1 MPYLKLLHAK
11 GSQVHG
17 LSRDVTT
24 LGRSGEA
31 DIAIRGDRG
40 VSKLH
45 ARIKT
50 EASGYVIAD
59 LDSRN
64 GTYVNDHK
72 VGDEPAPLLPGDH
85 IRIGQTIL
93 VFEAG
98 EPAGAGSA
106 GGKSAGEPAGAGSA
120 WEAPEGTEPEES
132 TDDLQAPASLFRV
145 DQLPYT
151 MAGGTPGLRREDT
164 DGQLLKLT
172 ELSKEVMTSRSETE
186 LGDLVTRSLL
196 EWLEADCCAIVHPVE
211 TGDGYDFE
219 IQTLASRPG
228 CEDRSISI
236 STTAVKQALENR
248 MASITSNAL
257 GDERFRDQQSVI
269 VRRLVSI
276 LCVPLWHE
284 DRVLGLL
291 YLDSSD
297 PTVQFTVDHLGLS
310 SAVAN
315 LTAIKT
321 DNLRLF
327 DAAVARSA
335 LDKELA
341 LAGEIQ
347 AGLLPGESYAFNM
360 LACAG
365 KHVSCEEIGGDYYD
379 FIPYSDDALTVT
391 IADVT
396 GHGPSSALLMVACK
410 TMLTTLI
417 DTGIPLEERVRRLN
431 EYMIHHSVASQFI
444 TFFHAEIDTRAKTLR
459 YCNAGHNPP
468 MLLSPAETPLEK
480 LAPASP
486 PLGILS
492 CTFEAETTAFMPGTK
507 LVMYTDGVTEAAN
520 AAGELYE
527 ERRLES
533 LLTEHRRQ
541 NAGDL
546 KDTVMASVFG
556 FSAGSRQC
564 DDVTLAVVEHTCAA
578 P

>member
-11 GSQVHG
+11 DPQVYV
-17 LSRDVTT
+17 LSRDATT
-24 LGRSGEA
+24 LGRSGEV

-45 ARIKT
+45 ARIET

-59 LDSRN
+59 LGSRN
-64 GTYVNDHK
+64 GTYVNDHP
-72 VGDEPAPLLPGDH
+72 VGGVPAPLLPGDY

-93 VFEAG
+93 AFEAG
-98 EPAGAGSA
+98 EPVGTESSA
-106 GGKSAGEPAGAGSA
+106 GVDAPGEHP
-120 WEAPEGTEPEES
+120 
-132 TDDLQAPASLFRV
+132 SLFRA

-151 MAGGTPGLRREDT
+151 LAGGTPGRGLGDA
-164 DGQLLKLT
+164 DGQLRKLT
-172 ELSKEVMTSRSETE
+172 ALSKAVMTVRSEAE
-186 LGDLVTRSLL
+186 LGDLVTQRLL
-196 EWLEADCCAIVHPVE
+196 DWLDGNCCAIVHPRE
-211 TGDGYDFE
+211 TEDGYDLE
-219 IQTLASRPG
+219 TRALATRTG
-228 CEDRSISI
+228 ENREISI
-236 STTAVKQALENR
+236 STTAVNQALENR
-248 MASITSNAL
+248 MASITTNAME
-257 GDERFRDQQSVI
+257 DDRFRDQQSVI
-269 VRRLVSI
+269 VRGLASI

-284 DRVLGLL
+284 DHVFGLV

-297 PTVQFTVDHLGLS
+297 PSVRFTVDHLGLV

-315 LTAIKT
+315 LAAIKI

-327 DAAVARSA
+327 DAAVAKSA

-347 AGLLPGESYAFNM
+347 AGLLPGESYAFNA
-360 LACAG
+360 LVCAG
-365 KHVSCEEIGGDYYD
+365 AHVSCEEIGGDYYD
-379 FIPYSDDALTVT
+379 FIPYDDDVLTVT

-417 DTGIPLEERVRRLN
+417 DMGVPLVERIDRLN
-431 EYMIHHSVASQFI
+431 EYMIHHSAESQFI
-444 TFFHAEIDTRAKTLR
+444 TFFHADIDTRSKTLS

-468 MLLSPAETPLEK
+468 MLLSRDGPLQK
-480 LAPASP
+480 LDPVTP
-486 PLGILS
+486 PLGITTVS
-492 CTFEAETTAFMPGTK
+492 FEAEPARFESGAK

-520 AAGELYE
+520 PDGDLYE

-533 LLTEHRRQ
+533 LLTEHRSQ

-546 KDTVMASVFG
+546 KDTVITTVFE

-564 DDVTLAVVEHTCAA
+564 DDVTLAVVEYT
-578 P
+578 

>member
-1 MPYLKLLHAK
+1 MPYLKLLHGK
-11 GSQVHG
+11 DSQVHV

-45 ARIKT
+45 ARIET

-59 LDSRN
+59 LGSRN
-64 GTYVNDHK
+64 GTYVNDHPI
-72 VGDEPAPLLPGDH
+72 GGEPAPLLPGDR
-85 IRIGQTIL
+85 IRLGRSVF
-93 VFEAG
+93 VFEGG
-98 EPAGAGSA
+98 E
-106 GGKSAGEPAGAGSA
+106 
-120 WEAPEGTEPEES
+120 PEGTVPEER
-132 TDDLQAPASLFRV
+132 TDDLQAPASLFRA
-145 DQLPYT
+145 DQLPFT
-151 MAGGTPGLRREDT
+151 MTGGTPAVRPEDT
-164 DGQLLKLT
+164 DGRLLKLT
-172 ELSKEVMTSRSETE
+172 ELSKEVMTSRSEAE
-186 LGDLVTRSLL
+186 LGALVTRSLL

-211 TGDGYDFE
+211 SGDGYDFE

-228 CEDRSISI
+228 YEGRSISI

-257 GDERFRDQQSVI
+257 GDERFRDRQSVI

-284 DRVLGLL
+284 DRVFGLL

-297 PTVQFTVDHLGLS
+297 PAVQFSVDHLGLS

-347 AGLLPGESYAFNM
+347 AGLLPGESYAFNT

-365 KHVSCEEIGGDYYD
+365 THVSCEEIGGDYYD
-379 FIPYSDDALTVT
+379 FIPLGEDVLTVT

-410 TMLTTLI
+410 TMLTTLVDI
-417 DTGIPLEERVRRLN
+417 GVPLVERVGRLN
-431 EYMIHHSVASQFI
+431 QYILHHSSVSQFI
-444 TFFHAEIDTRAKTLR
+444 TFFHAEIDIRAKTLS

-468 MLLSPAETPLEK
+468 MLLSQDGPVQK
-480 LAPASP
+480 LPPVTP
-486 PLGILS
+486 PLGIAAVS
-492 CTFEAETTAFMPGTK
+492 FESETVRFEPGTR

-520 AAGELYE
+520 PDGELFE
-527 ERRLES
+527 EQRLES
-533 LLTEHRRQ
+533 LLTKHRRQ
-541 NAGDL
+541 DAGAL
-546 KDTVMASVFG
+546 KDTVMAAVFG

-564 DDVTLAVVEHTCAA
+564 DDVTLAVVEFAGA
-578 P
+578 

>member
-11 GSQVHG
+11 DPQVHV

-24 LGRSGEA
+24 LGRSGEV

-45 ARIKT
+45 ARIET
-50 EASGYVIAD
+50 EASGYAIVD

-64 GTYVNDHK
+64 GTYVNDHR
-72 VGDEPAPLLPGDH
+72 VGGAPAPLLPGDH

-106 GGKSAGEPAGAGSA
+106 ASADEP
-120 WEAPEGTEPEES
+120 PVQP
-132 TDDLQAPASLFRV
+132 SLFRA

-151 MAGGTPGLRREDT
+151 LAGSTPGRRRGDA

-172 ELSKEVMTSRSETE
+172 ALSKAVMTVRSEAE
-186 LGDLVTRSLL
+186 LGDLVTRRLL
-196 EWLEADCCAIVHPVE
+196 DWLDADCCAVVHPRE
-211 TGDGYDFE
+211 SEEGYELDIRALATRTGK
-219 IQTLASRPG
+219 
-228 CEDRSISI
+228 EDREISI
-236 STTAVKQALENR
+236 STTAVNQALENR
-248 MASITSNAL
+248 MASITTNAME
-257 GDERFRDQQSVI
+257 DDRFRDRQSVI
-269 VRRLVSI
+269 VRGLASI

-284 DRVLGLL
+284 DRVFGLV

-297 PTVQFTVDHLGLS
+297 PTARFTVDHLGLV

-315 LTAIKT
+315 LAAIKI

-347 AGLLPGESYAFNM
+347 AGLLPGESYAFNA

-365 KHVSCEEIGGDYYD
+365 AHVSCEEIGGDYYD
-379 FIPYSDDALTVT
+379 FIPCSDDVLTVT

-417 DTGIPLEERVRRLN
+417 DIGMPLVERVGRLN
-431 EYMIHHSVASQFI
+431 EYMIHHSAGSQFI
-444 TFFHAEIDTRAKTLR
+444 TFFHADIDTRTKTLR

-468 MLLSPAETPLEK
+468 MLLSRDGPVQK
-480 LAPASP
+480 LHPVTP
-486 PLGILS
+486 PLGITAVS
-492 CTFEAETTAFMPGTK
+492 FEKETVRFEPGTK
-507 LVMYTDGVTEAAN
+507 LVMYTDGVTEAASPD
-520 AAGELYE
+520 GELYE

-533 LLTEHRRQ
+533 LLAEHRHQ
-541 NAGDL
+541 NARDL
-546 KDTVMASVFG
+546 KDTVMAKVFD

-564 DDVTLAVVEHTCAA
+564 DDVTLAVVEHT
-578 P
+578 

>member
-11 GSQVHG
+11 DPQVHV

-31 DIAIRGDRG
+31 DIAIGGDRG

-45 ARIKT
+45 ARIEP
-50 EASGYVIAD
+50 EASGYAIVD

-64 GTYVNDHK
+64 GTYVNDHR
-72 VGDEPAPLLPGDH
+72 VGGEPAPLLPGDH
-85 IRIGQTIL
+85 IRIGRTIL

-98 EPAGAGSA
+98 EPAGAGA
-106 GGKSAGEPAGAGSA
+106 AAGAD
-120 WEAPEGTEPEES
+120 EP
-132 TDDLQAPASLFRV
+132 PAQPSLFRA

-151 MAGGTPGLRREDT
+151 LAGSKPGRRRGDAG
-164 DGQLLKLT
+164 GQLLKLT
-172 ELSKEVMTSRSETE
+172 ALSKAVMTVRSEAE
-186 LGDLVTRSLL
+186 LGDLVTRRLL
-196 EWLEADCCAIVHPVE
+196 DWLDADCCAVVHPRESEEGYELDVRALATR
-211 TGDGYDFE
+211 TGE
-219 IQTLASRPG
+219 
-228 CEDRSISI
+228 EDREISI
-236 STTAVKQALENR
+236 STTAVNQALENR
-248 MASITSNAL
+248 MASITTNAME
-257 GDERFRDQQSVI
+257 DDRFRDRQSVI
-269 VRRLVSI
+269 VRGLASI

-284 DRVLGLL
+284 DRVFGLV

-297 PTVQFTVDHLGLS
+297 PTARFTVDHLGLV

-315 LTAIKT
+315 LAAIKI

-327 DAAVARSA
+327 DAAVAQSA

-347 AGLLPGESYAFNM
+347 AGLLPGESYAFNA

-365 KHVSCEEIGGDYYD
+365 AHVSCEEIGGDYYD
-379 FIPYSDDALTVT
+379 FIPYSDDVLTVT

-417 DTGIPLEERVRRLN
+417 DIGMPLVERVGRLN
-431 EYMIHHSVASQFI
+431 EYMIHHSAGSQFI
-444 TFFHAEIDTRAKTLR
+444 TFFHADIDTRTKTLR

-468 MLLSPAETPLEK
+468 MLLSRDGPVQK
-480 LAPASP
+480 LHSVTP
-486 PLGILS
+486 PLGIAAVS
-492 CTFEAETTAFMPGTK
+492 FEKETVRFEPGTK
-507 LVMYTDGVTEAAN
+507 LVMYTDGVTEAAGPD
-520 AAGELYE
+520 GELYE

-533 LLTEHRRQ
+533 LLAEHRHQ
-541 NAGDL
+541 NARDL
-546 KDTVMASVFG
+546 KDTVMAKVFD

-564 DDVTLAVVEHTCAA
+564 DDVTLAVVEHT
-578 P
+578 

>member
-1 MPYLKLLHAK
+1 MPYLKLLHAEDP
-11 GSQVHG
+11 QVHV
-17 LSRDVTT
+17 LTRDVTT

-31 DIAIRGDRG
+31 DIAIGGDRG

-45 ARIKT
+45 ARIET
-50 EASGYVIAD
+50 EASGYMITD
-59 LDSRN
+59 LGSRN
-64 GTYVNDHK
+64 GTYVNDYPI
-72 VGDEPAPLLPGDH
+72 GGEPAPLLPGDL
-85 IRIGQTIL
+85 IRLGRSVF
-93 VFEAG
+93 VFEEG
-98 EPAGAGSA
+98 EPEEAV
-106 GGKSAGEPAGAGSA
+106 PAG
-120 WEAPEGTEPEES
+120 EAPEGKEPEKS
-132 TDDLQAPASLFRV
+132 TEDAQAPASLFRA
-145 DQLPYT
+145 DRLPYT
-151 MAGGTPGLRREDT
+151 MVGGTPAVQHEET
-164 DGQLLKLT
+164 DGRLLKLT
-172 ELSKEVMTSRSETE
+172 ELSKEVMTARSESE
-186 LGDLVTRSLL
+186 LGDLVTQSLL
-196 EWLEADCCAIVHPVE
+196 EWLEADCCAIVHPME
-211 TGDGYDFE
+211 TGEGYDFE
-219 IQTLASRPG
+219 IRTLASRPG
-228 CEDRSISI
+228 YEDRSISI
-236 STTAVKQALENR
+236 STTAVRQALENR

-257 GDERFRDQQSVI
+257 GDERFRDRQSVI

-284 DRVLGLL
+284 DRVFGLL

-297 PTVQFTVDHLGLS
+297 PAVQFTVDHLGLS

-347 AGLLPGESYAFNM
+347 AGLLPGESYAFNT

-365 KHVSCEEIGGDYYD
+365 AHVSCEEIGGDYYD
-379 FIPYSDDALTVT
+379 FIPYGEDVLTVT

-417 DTGIPLEERVRRLN
+417 DIGVPLVERVGRLN
-431 EYMIHHSVASQFI
+431 EYILHHSSVSQFI

-468 MLLSPAETPLEK
+468 MLLAGDGPVEK
-480 LAPASP
+480 LHPVTP
-486 PLGILS
+486 PLGIADVS
-492 CTFEAETTAFMPGTK
+492 FETESVSFEPGAR

-520 AAGELYE
+520 AGGELYE
-527 ERRLES
+527 EQRLES

-541 NAGDL
+541 DAGAL
-546 KDTVMASVFG
+546 KDTVMAAVFG

-564 DDVTLAVVEHTCAA
+564 DDVTLAVVEHTGA
-578 P
+578 

>member
-1 MPYLKLLHAK
+1 MPYLKLLHAEDP
-11 GSQVHG
+11 QVHV

-31 DIAIRGDRG
+31 DIAIGGDRG

-45 ARIKT
+45 ARIET

-59 LDSRN
+59 LGSRN
-64 GTYVNDHK
+64 GTYVNDHPI
-72 VGDEPAPLLPGDH
+72 GSEPAPLLPGDR
-85 IRIGQTIL
+85 IRLGRSVF
-93 VFEAG
+93 VFEEG
-98 EPAGAGSA
+98 EP
-106 GGKSAGEPAGAGSA
+106 EDR
-120 WEAPEGTEPEES
+120 
-132 TDDLQAPASLFRV
+132 TDDLQAPASLFRA
-145 DQLPYT
+145 DRLPYT
-151 MAGGTPGLRREDT
+151 MAGGTPAVRPEDT
-164 DGQLLKLT
+164 DGRLLKLT
-172 ELSKEVMTSRSETE
+172 ELSKEVMRARSEAE
-186 LGDLVTRSLL
+186 LGALVTRNML
-196 EWLEADCCAIVHPVE
+196 EWLKADCCAIVHPKE
-211 TGDGYDFE
+211 TGDGYDLE

-228 CEDRSISI
+228 YEDRSISI

-257 GDERFRDQQSVI
+257 GDERFRDRQSVI

-284 DRVLGLL
+284 DRVFGLL
-291 YLDSSD
+291 YLDSAD
-297 PTVQFTVDHLGLS
+297 PAVQFTVDHLGLS

-327 DAAVARSA
+327 DAAVAKSA

-347 AGLLPGESYAFNM
+347 AGLLPGERYAFHT

-365 KHVSCEEIGGDYYD
+365 AHVSCEEIGGDYYD
-379 FIPYSDDALTVT
+379 FIPYGEDVLTVT

-417 DTGIPLEERVRRLN
+417 DIGVPLVERVGRLN
-431 EYMIHHSVASQFI
+431 EYILHHSSVSQFI
-444 TFFHAEIDTRAKTLR
+444 TFFHADIDTRANTLR

-468 MLLSPAETPLEK
+468 MLLSQDGPVQK
-480 LAPASP
+480 LHSVAP
-486 PLGILS
+486 PLGIADVS
-492 CTFEAETTAFMPGTK
+492 FEVESVRFEPGTK

-520 AAGELYE
+520 AEGELYE
-527 ERRLES
+527 EQRLES
-533 LLTEHRRQ
+533 LLTKHRGQ
-541 NAGDL
+541 DAGAL
-546 KDTVMASVFG
+546 KDTVMAAVFG
-556 FSAGSRQC
+556 FSAESRQC
-564 DDVTLAVVEHTCAA
+564 DDVTLAVVEHSGA
-578 P
+578 

>member
-1 MPYLKLLHAK
+1 MPYLKLVHAQDP
-11 GSQVHG
+11 QVHV

-45 ARIKT
+45 ARIET
-50 EASGYVIAD
+50 ETSGYVIVD
-59 LDSRN
+59 LGSRN
-64 GTYVNDHK
+64 GTYVNDHP
-72 VGDEPAPLLPGDH
+72 VGGEPAPLLPGDR
-85 IRIGQTIL
+85 IRLGRSVF
-93 VFEAG
+93 VFEGG
-98 EPAGAGSA
+98 EPEGAVPAGGASA
-106 GGKSAGEPAGAGSA
+106 GTG
-120 WEAPEGTEPEES
+120 PEES
-132 TDDLQAPASLFRV
+132 TDDSQAPASLFRA

-151 MAGGTPGLRREDT
+151 MAGSTPGLRREET

-172 ELSKEVMTSRSETE
+172 ELSKEVMTARSEAE
-186 LGDLVTRSLL
+186 LGELVTRSLL
-196 EWLEADCCAIVHPVE
+196 EWLEADCCAIVHPIE
-211 TGDGYDFE
+211 SGEGYDYEIE
-219 IQTLASRPG
+219 IQALASRPG
-228 CEDRSISI
+228 YEDRSISI

-284 DRVLGLL
+284 DRVFGLL
-291 YLDSSD
+291 YLDSAD
-297 PTVQFTVDHLGLS
+297 PAVQFTVDHLGLS

-321 DNLRLF
+321 DNLHLF
-327 DAAVARSA
+327 DAAVAKSA

-347 AGLLPGESYAFNM
+347 AGLLPGESYAFST

-365 KHVSCEEIGGDYYD
+365 VHVSCEEIGGDYYD
-379 FIPYSDDALTVT
+379 FIPFDEDVLTVT

-410 TMLTTLI
+410 TMLTTHI
-417 DTGIPLEERVRRLN
+417 DIGIPLVERVGRMN
-431 EYMIHHSVASQFI
+431 EYILHHSTGSQFI
-444 TFFHAEIDTRAKTLR
+444 TFFHAEISLADRALR

-468 MLLSPAETPLEK
+468 MLLPQDGPVQK
-480 LAPASP
+480 LHPVTP
-486 PLGILS
+486 PLGIAAVS
-492 CTFEAETTAFMPGTK
+492 YEMETVRFEPGTK

-520 AAGELYE
+520 PDGELYDE
-527 ERRLES
+527 QRLES
-533 LLTEHRRQ
+533 LLKKHRRQ
-541 NAGDL
+541 RAGEL
-546 KDTVMASVFG
+546 KDTVMAAVFG

-564 DDVTLAVVEHTCAA
+564 DDVTLAVVEHTQAT

>member
-1 MPYLKLLHAK
+1 MPYLKLLHGK
-11 GSQVHG
+11 DSQVHV

-31 DIAIRGDRG
+31 DIAVRGDRG

-45 ARIKT
+45 ARIET

-59 LDSRN
+59 LGSRN
-64 GTYVNDHK
+64 GTYVNDHPI
-72 VGDEPAPLLPGDH
+72 GGEPAPLLPGDR
-85 IRIGQTIL
+85 IRLGRSVF
-93 VFEAG
+93 VFEGG
-98 EPAGAGSA
+98 E
-106 GGKSAGEPAGAGSA
+106 
-120 WEAPEGTEPEES
+120 PEGTVPEER
-132 TDDLQAPASLFRV
+132 TDDLQAPASLFRA

-151 MAGGTPGLRREDT
+151 MAGGTPAVRPEDT
-164 DGQLLKLT
+164 DGRLLKLT
-172 ELSKEVMTSRSETE
+172 ELSKEVMTSRSEAE
-186 LGDLVTRSLL
+186 LGALVTRSLL

-211 TGDGYDFE
+211 SGDGYDFE

-228 CEDRSISI
+228 YEGRSISI

-257 GDERFRDQQSVI
+257 GDERFRDRQSVI

-284 DRVLGLL
+284 DRVFGLL

-297 PTVQFTVDHLGLS
+297 PAVQFSVDHLGLS

-327 DAAVARSA
+327 DAAVAKSA

-347 AGLLPGESYAFNM
+347 AGLLPGESYAFNT

-365 KHVSCEEIGGDYYD
+365 THVSCEEIGGDYYD
-379 FIPYSDDALTVT
+379 FIPLGEDVLTVT

-410 TMLTTLI
+410 TMLTTLVDI
-417 DTGIPLEERVRRLN
+417 GVPLVERVGRLN
-431 EYMIHHSVASQFI
+431 QYILHHSSVSQFI
-444 TFFHAEIDTRAKTLR
+444 TFFHAEIDIRAKTLS

-468 MLLSPAETPLEK
+468 MLLSQDGPVQK
-480 LAPASP
+480 LPPVTP
-486 PLGILS
+486 PLGIAAVS
-492 CTFEAETTAFMPGTK
+492 FETETVRFEPGTK

-520 AAGELYE
+520 PDGELFE
-527 ERRLES
+527 EQRLES
-533 LLTEHRRQ
+533 LLTKHRRQ
-541 NAGDL
+541 GAGAM
-546 KDTVMASVFG
+546 KDTVMAAVFG

-564 DDVTLAVVEHTCAA
+564 DDVTLAVVEFAGV
-578 P
+578 

>member
-11 GSQVHG
+11 DPQVHV

-31 DIAIRGDRG
+31 DIAIGGDRG

-45 ARIKT
+45 ARIET
-50 EASGYVIAD
+50 EASGFVIAD
-59 LDSRN
+59 LGSRN
-64 GTYVNDHK
+64 GTYVNDHPISGK
-72 VGDEPAPLLPGDH
+72 PAPLLPGDR
-85 IRIGQTIL
+85 IRLGRSVF
-93 VFEAG
+93 VFEEG
-98 EPAGAGSA
+98 E
-106 GGKSAGEPAGAGSA
+106 
-120 WEAPEGTEPEES
+120 PEGTVPEKRA
-132 TDDLQAPASLFRV
+132 DDLQAPASLFRA

-151 MAGGTPGLRREDT
+151 MAGGTPAVRPEDT
-164 DGQLLKLT
+164 DGRLLKLT
-172 ELSKEVMTSRSETE
+172 ELSKEVMTARSEAE
-186 LGDLVTRSLL
+186 LGALVTRSLL
-196 EWLEADCCAIVHPVE
+196 EWMEADCCAIVHPVE

-228 CEDRSISI
+228 FEDRSISI

-257 GDERFRDQQSVI
+257 GDDRFRDRQSVI

-284 DRVLGLL
+284 DRVFGLL
-291 YLDSSD
+291 YLDSAD
-297 PTVQFTVDHLGLS
+297 PAVEFTVDHLGLS

-327 DAAVARSA
+327 DAAVAKSA

-347 AGLLPGESYAFNM
+347 AGLLPGESYAFNT

-365 KHVSCEEIGGDYYD
+365 SHVSCEEIGGDYYD
-379 FIPYSDDALTVT
+379 FIPYGEDVLTVT

-417 DTGIPLEERVRRLN
+417 DIGVPLVERVGRLN
-431 EYMIHHSVASQFI
+431 EYILHHSSVSQFI
-444 TFFHAEIDTRAKTLR
+444 TFFHADIDTRANTLR

-468 MLLSPAETPLEK
+468 MLLSQDGPVQK
-480 LAPASP
+480 LHSVAP
-486 PLGILS
+486 PLGIADVA
-492 CTFEAETTAFMPGTK
+492 FELESVRFEPGTR

-520 AAGELYE
+520 ADGELYE
-527 ERRLES
+527 EKRLES
-533 LLTEHRRQ
+533 LLTKHRGQ
-541 NAGDL
+541 DAGAL
-546 KDTVMASVFG
+546 KDTVMAAVFG

-564 DDVTLAVVEHTCAA
+564 DDVTLAVVEHTGA
-578 P
+578 

>member
-1 MPYLKLLHAK
+1 MPYLKLLHGK
-11 GSQVHG
+11 GSQVHV

-31 DIAIRGDRG
+31 DVAIRDDRG

-45 ARIKT
+45 ARIET

-59 LDSRN
+59 LGSRN
-64 GTYVNDHK
+64 GTYVNDHPI
-72 VGDEPAPLLPGDH
+72 GGEPAPLLPGDR
-85 IRIGQTIL
+85 IRLGRSVF
-93 VFEAG
+93 VFEGG
-98 EPAGAGSA
+98 E
-106 GGKSAGEPAGAGSA
+106 
-120 WEAPEGTEPEES
+120 PEGTVPEER
-132 TDDLQAPASLFRV
+132 TDDLQAPASLFRA
-145 DQLPYT
+145 DRLPFT
-151 MAGGTPGLRREDT
+151 MVGGAPAVRPEDT
-164 DGQLLKLT
+164 DGRLLKLT
-172 ELSKEVMTSRSETE
+172 ELSKEVMTSRSEAE
-186 LGDLVTRSLL
+186 LGALVTRSLL

-211 TGDGYDFE
+211 SGDGYDFE

-228 CEDRSISI
+228 YEGRSISI

-257 GDERFRDQQSVI
+257 GDERFRDRQSVI

-284 DRVLGLL
+284 DRVFGLL

-297 PTVQFTVDHLGLS
+297 PAVQFSVDHLGLS

-327 DAAVARSA
+327 DAAVAKSA

-347 AGLLPGESYAFNM
+347 AGLLPGESYAFNT

-365 KHVSCEEIGGDYYD
+365 THVSCEEIGGDYYD
-379 FIPYSDDALTVT
+379 FIPFGEDVLTVT

-410 TMLTTLI
+410 TMLTTLVDI
-417 DTGIPLEERVRRLN
+417 GVPLVERVGRLN
-431 EYMIHHSVASQFI
+431 EYILHHSSVSQFI
-444 TFFHAEIDTRAKTLR
+444 TFFHAEIDIRAKTLS

-468 MLLSPAETPLEK
+468 MLLSQDGPVQK
-480 LAPASP
+480 LPPVTP
-486 PLGILS
+486 PLGIAAIS
-492 CTFEAETTAFMPGTK
+492 FQTETVRFEPGTR

-520 AAGELYE
+520 AVGELYE
-527 ERRLES
+527 EQRLES
-533 LLTEHRRQ
+533 LLTKHRRQ
-541 NAGDL
+541 GAGAL
-546 KDTVMASVFG
+546 KDTVMAAVSG

-564 DDVTLAVVEHTCAA
+564 DDVTLAVVEFAG

>member
-1 MPYLKLLHAK
+1 MPYLKLLHGK
-11 GSQVHG
+11 DSQVHV

-31 DIAIRGDRG
+31 DITLRGDRG

-45 ARIKT
+45 ARIET

-59 LDSRN
+59 LGSRN
-64 GTYVNDHK
+64 GTYVNDHPI
-72 VGDEPAPLLPGDH
+72 GGEPAPLLPGDR
-85 IRIGQTIL
+85 IRLGRSVF
-93 VFEAG
+93 VFEGG
-98 EPAGAGSA
+98 E
-106 GGKSAGEPAGAGSA
+106 
-120 WEAPEGTEPEES
+120 PEGTVPEER
-132 TDDLQAPASLFRV
+132 TDDLQAPASLFRA
-145 DQLPYT
+145 DRLPYT
-151 MAGGTPGLRREDT
+151 MAGGTPAVRPEDT
-164 DGQLLKLT
+164 DGRLLKLT
-172 ELSKEVMTSRSETE
+172 ELSKEVMTSRSEAE
-186 LGDLVTRSLL
+186 LGALVTRSLL

-211 TGDGYDFE
+211 SGDGYDFE

-228 CEDRSISI
+228 YEGRSISI

-257 GDERFRDQQSVI
+257 GDERFRDRQSVI

-284 DRVLGLL
+284 DRVFGLL

-297 PTVQFTVDHLGLS
+297 PAVQFTVDHLGLS

-327 DAAVARSA
+327 DAAVAKSA

-347 AGLLPGESYAFNM
+347 AGLLPGESYAFNT

-365 KHVSCEEIGGDYYD
+365 THVSCEEIGGDYYD
-379 FIPYSDDALTVT
+379 FIPLGEDVLTVT

-410 TMLTTLI
+410 TMLTTLVDI
-417 DTGIPLEERVRRLN
+417 GVPLVERVGRLN
-431 EYMIHHSVASQFI
+431 QYILHHSSVSQFI
-444 TFFHAEIDTRAKTLR
+444 TFFHAEIDIRAKTLR

-468 MLLSPAETPLEK
+468 MLLSQDGPVQK
-480 LAPASP
+480 LPPVTP
-486 PLGILS
+486 PLGIAAVS
-492 CTFEAETTAFMPGTK
+492 FETETVRFEPGTR

-520 AAGELYE
+520 ADGELFE
-527 ERRLES
+527 EQRLES
-533 LLTEHRRQ
+533 LLTKHRCQ
-541 NAGDL
+541 GAGAL
-546 KDTVMASVFG
+546 KDTVMAAVFG

-564 DDVTLAVVEHTCAA
+564 DDVTLAVVEHTGA
-578 P
+578 

>member
-11 GSQVHG
+11 DPQVHV

-40 VSKLH
+40 VSMLH
-45 ARIKT
+45 ARI
-50 EASGYVIAD
+50 ESVVSGYVITD
-59 LDSRN
+59 LGSRN
-64 GTYVNDHK
+64 GTYVNDHPI
-72 VGDEPAPLLPGDH
+72 GGEPAPLLPGDR
-85 IRIGQTIL
+85 IRLGRSVF
-93 VFEAG
+93 VFE
-98 EPAGAGSA
+98 
-106 GGKSAGEPAGAGSA
+106 GG
-120 WEAPEGTEPEES
+120 EPEES
-132 TDDLQAPASLFRV
+132 TDDLQALASLFRA
-145 DQLPYT
+145 DRLPYT
-151 MAGGTPGLRREDT
+151 MAGGTPAVRHEET
-164 DGQLLKLT
+164 DGRLLKLT
-172 ELSKEVMTSRSETE
+172 ELSKEVMTARSEAE
-186 LGDLVTRSLL
+186 LGALVTRSLL

-219 IQTLASRPG
+219 IQTLASRPDY
-228 CEDRSISI
+228 EDRAISI

-257 GDERFRDQQSVI
+257 GDERFRDRQSVI

-284 DRVLGLL
+284 DRVFGLL
-291 YLDSSD
+291 YLDSAD
-297 PTVQFTVDHLGLS
+297 PAVQFTVDHLGLS

-327 DAAVARSA
+327 DAAVAKSA
-335 LDKELA
+335 MDKELA

-347 AGLLPGESYAFNM
+347 AGLLPGESYTFNM

-365 KHVSCEEIGGDYYD
+365 IHVSCEEIGGDYYD
-379 FIPYSDDALTVT
+379 FIPYGEDVLTVT

-417 DTGIPLEERVRRLN
+417 DIGVPLVERVGRLN
-431 EYMIHHSVASQFI
+431 EYILHHSSVSQFI
-444 TFFHAEIDTRAKTLR
+444 TFFHADIDTRAKTLR

-468 MLLSPAETPLEK
+468 MLLSQDGPVQK
-480 LAPASP
+480 LHSVAP
-486 PLGILS
+486 PLGIAAVS
-492 CTFEAETTAFMPGTK
+492 YEMESVRFGPGTK

-520 AAGELYE
+520 ADGELYE
-527 ERRLES
+527 EQRLES
-533 LLTEHRRQ
+533 LLTKHRGQ
-541 NAGDL
+541 DAGAL
-546 KDTVMASVFG
+546 KDTVMAAVFG
-556 FSAGSRQC
+556 YSAGSRQC
-564 DDVTLAVVEHTCAA
+564 DDVTLAVVEHTHAK
-578 P
+578 

>member
-11 GSQVHG
+11 EPQVHV
-17 LSRDVTT
+17 LSRNVTT

-45 ARIKT
+45 ARIET
-50 EASGYVIAD
+50 EASGYVIVD
-59 LDSRN
+59 LGSRN
-64 GTYVNDHK
+64 GTYVNDHPT
-72 VGDEPAPLLPGDH
+72 GGEPAPLLPGDR
-85 IRIGQTIL
+85 IRLGRSVF
-93 VFEAG
+93 VFEGG
-98 EPAGAGSA
+98 EPVSTVPAGGSA
-106 GGKSAGEPAGAGSA
+106 AGTERAGTK
-120 WEAPEGTEPEES
+120 PEGTVPEES
-132 TDDLQAPASLFRV
+132 TDDPQAPASLFRA
-145 DQLPYT
+145 DRLPYT
-151 MAGGTPGLRREDT
+151 MAGGTPAVRPEDT
-164 DGQLLKLT
+164 DGRLLKLT
-172 ELSKEVMTSRSETE
+172 ELSKEVMTARSEAE
-186 LGDLVTRSLL
+186 LGALVTRSLL

-211 TGDGYDFE
+211 TGDVYDFE

-228 CEDRSISI
+228 SEDRPISI

-257 GDERFRDQQSVI
+257 GDERFRDRQSVI

-284 DRVLGLL
+284 DRVFGLL
-291 YLDSSD
+291 YLDSAD
-297 PTVQFTVDHLGLS
+297 PSVQFTVDHLGLS

-327 DAAVARSA
+327 DAAVAKSA

-347 AGLLPGESYAFNM
+347 AGLLPGEHFVFRD
-360 LACAG
+360 LVCAG
-365 KHVSCEEIGGDYYD
+365 RHQACEEIGGDYYD
-379 FIPYSDDALTVT
+379 FIPYGEDVLTVT

-417 DTGIPLEERVRRLN
+417 DIGVPLVERVGRLN
-431 EYMIHHSVASQFI
+431 EYILHHSSVSQFI
-444 TFFHAEIDTRAKTLR
+444 TFFHAEIDTRANSLH

-468 MLLSPAETPLEK
+468 MLLAGDGPVQK
-480 LAPASP
+480 LHPVTP
-486 PLGILS
+486 PLGIAAVA
-492 CTFEAETTAFMPGTK
+492 FETETISFEPGTK

-527 ERRLES
+527 ERRLEF
-533 LLTEHRRQ
+533 LLTKHRDQ
-541 NAGDL
+541 DAGAL
-546 KDTVMASVFG
+546 KDAVMEEVFG

-564 DDVTLAVVEHTCAA
+564 DDVTLAVVEFAGA

>member
-1 MPYLKLLHAK
+1 MPYLKLLHGK
-11 GSQVHG
+11 DSQVHV

-45 ARIKT
+45 ARIET

-59 LDSRN
+59 LGSRN
-64 GTYVNDHK
+64 GTYVNDHPI
-72 VGDEPAPLLPGDH
+72 GGEPAPLLPGDR
-85 IRIGQTIL
+85 IRLGRSVF
-93 VFEAG
+93 VFEGG
-98 EPAGAGSA
+98 E
-106 GGKSAGEPAGAGSA
+106 
-120 WEAPEGTEPEES
+120 PEGTVPEER
-132 TDDLQAPASLFRV
+132 TDDLQAPASLFRA
-145 DQLPYT
+145 DRLPFT
-151 MAGGTPGLRREDT
+151 MAGGTPAVRPEDT
-164 DGQLLKLT
+164 DGRLLKLT
-172 ELSKEVMTSRSETE
+172 ELSKEVMTSRSEAE
-186 LGDLVTRSLL
+186 LGALVTRSLL

-211 TGDGYDFE
+211 SGDGYDFE

-228 CEDRSISI
+228 YEGRSISI

-257 GDERFRDQQSVI
+257 GDERFRDRQSVI

-284 DRVLGLL
+284 DRVFGLL

-297 PTVQFTVDHLGLS
+297 PAVQFTVDHLGLS

-327 DAAVARSA
+327 DAAVAKSA

-347 AGLLPGESYAFNM
+347 AGLLPGESYAFNT

-365 KHVSCEEIGGDYYD
+365 THVSCEEIGGDYYD
-379 FIPYSDDALTVT
+379 FIPLGEDVLTVT

-410 TMLTTLI
+410 TMLTTLVDI
-417 DTGIPLEERVRRLN
+417 GVPLVERVGRLN
-431 EYMIHHSVASQFI
+431 EYILHHSSVSQFI
-444 TFFHAEIDTRAKTLR
+444 TFFHAEIDIRAKTLS

-468 MLLSPAETPLEK
+468 MLLSQDGPVQK
-480 LAPASP
+480 LPPVTP
-486 PLGILS
+486 PLGIAAVS
-492 CTFEAETTAFMPGTK
+492 FETETVRFEPGTR

-520 AAGELYE
+520 PDGELFE
-527 ERRLES
+527 EQRLES
-533 LLTEHRRQ
+533 LLTKHRRQ
-541 NAGDL
+541 GAGAM
-546 KDTVMASVFG
+546 KDTVMAAVFG

-564 DDVTLAVVEHTCAA
+564 DDVTLAVVEFAGA
-578 P
+578 